1 MALRVWLPLNGNL
14 NNQGLSPATIEAVT
28 TPVYV
33 NGKIGQC
40 LSEGKIKIPAEYVGD
55 IFNNEHMSIC
65 F

>member
-33 NGKIGQC
+33 NGKLVNVYPKEKLKFPQ
-40 LSEGKIKIPAEYVGD
+40 
-55 IFNNEHMSIC
+55 NM
-65 F
+65 

>member
-14 NNQGLSPATIEAVT
+14 NNQGLSSAKVEAVT
-28 TPVYV
+28 TASFSD
-33 NGKIGQC
+33 GKIGQS
-40 LSEGKIKIPAEYVGD
+40 LSGGKIKIPAEYIGD